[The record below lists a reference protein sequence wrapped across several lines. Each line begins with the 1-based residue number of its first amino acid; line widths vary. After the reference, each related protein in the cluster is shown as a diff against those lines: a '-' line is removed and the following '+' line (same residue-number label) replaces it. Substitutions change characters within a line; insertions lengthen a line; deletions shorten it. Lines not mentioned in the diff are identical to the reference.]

1 MAQRLDAR
9 AHDVAELAANLS
21 HEFKSPLT
29 SIRGAAELLSE
40 GAADD
45 PDARRLFLENIHADA
60 ARLDRLV
67 TRLLELSRTEADTAP
82 VESVPLR
89 ELLAGTLAECR
100 GAAPVDLDY
109 GSRAHSI
116 PGRPGLLASMVR
128 NLVDNAQR
136 HAEPGSRVTIRVD
149 DEGRAVRVA
158 VHNFGEPIREANL
171 ARVWDRF
178 FTTCGDAGGTGL
190 GLPIVAS
197 IARAHGGSVRVE
209 SDRDAGT
216 TFLVI
221 LPT

>member
-1 MAQRLDAR
+1 
-9 AHDVAELAANLS
+9 VAELAANLS

-45 PDARRLFLENIHADA
+45 PDARRLFLQNIHADA
-60 ARLDRLV
+60 ARLDRLI
-67 TRLLELSRTEADTAP
+67 TRLLELSRTEADTTP

-89 ELLAGTLAECR
+89 DLLAAVIAECR
-100 GAAPVDLDY
+100 GAAPVDLDF
-109 GSRAHSI
+109 GSRVQTI
-116 PGRPGLLASMVR
+116 PGRPALLAAMVR
-128 NLVDNAQR
+128 NLVHNAQR
-136 HAEPGSRVTIRVD
+136 HAEPASRVTIRVH
-149 DEGRAVRVA
+149 DEGRTVRLA

-197 IARAHGGSVRVE
+197 IARAHGGSVCVE
-209 SDRDAGT
+209 SDRDSGT
-216 TFLVI
+216 TFVVS